1 MEAQRSLLKNN
12 SYYEWFSS
20 NACFTGSSSQTLQM
34 FGGLQD
40 WFVDSEN
47 IYPGSVSQVF
57 KGRQYYRSMRLHKEG
72 FYVLVQR
79 RVEDITNE
87 FKLIH
92 TNLLSNL
99 SELRQGPFSEAMEH
113 VTNMKEYKQLITAL
127 LSTTVAR
134 SKDASNMLAIVFAVR
149 TGNITQHF
157 QAERQMLKAC
167 FYI

>member
-20 NACFTGSSSQTLQM
+20 IACFTESSSQTSQM
-34 FGGLQD
+34 FGDLQE

-57 KGRQYYRSMRLHKEG
+57 EGRHYYRSIRLHKER
-72 FYVLVQR
+72 FDALVQR

-92 TNLLSNL
+92 RNLPSNL

-149 TGNITQHF
+149 TGNVIQHF
-157 QAERQMLKAC
+157 PAERQMLKAY
-167 FYI
+167 FWI